1 MFMDKAPS
9 APEPAPPSDPD
20 LHWTGWALQML
31 REAAEIDLRAK
42 RMTAQQQSVTLAG
55 PQAPDFALMQSRL
68 SRSLRLSIAMTER
81 IRTEYLMRKGE
92 REGSGEQERRRRR
105 REQAAEAA
113 TRLAAAPGEGWS
125 VEHTRSAVWEK
136 LVEDEILDVQ
146 LDTLSPEEF
155 VREVCRRIG
164 RPPAPPWPP
173 QGREEDAGDEA
184 GLAGADS
191 VAADSG
197 EGWGEGWA
205 EPPEESGPSRLPSP
219 DSS

>member
-1 MFMDKAPS
+1 
-9 APEPAPPSDPD
+9 
-20 LHWTGWALQML
+20 
-31 REAAEIDLRAK
+31 AK

-55 PQAPDFALMQSRL
+55 PQTPDFALMQSRL

-81 IRTEYLMRKGE
+81 IRTEYLMRRGE

-164 RPPAPPWPP
+164 RPPEPAWPP
-173 QGREEDAGDEA
+173 QGGEDGAGGEA
-184 GLAGADS
+184 GLADAAA
-191 VAADSG
+191 VAAGPED
-197 EGWGEGWA
+197 GWS
-205 EPPEESGPSRLPSP
+205 EPPEESGDGCPPSRLPAP

>member
-9 APEPAPPSDPD
+9 APEPAPPGDPD
-20 LHWTGWALQML
+20 LHWTGWALHIL

-42 RMTAQQQSVTLAG
+42 RMTAQQQSAATVG
-55 PQAPDFALMQSRL
+55 PHTPDFALMQSRL
-68 SRSLRLSIAMTER
+68 SRSLRLSIALSER
-81 IRTEYLMRKGE
+81 IRNEYLMRKGE

-125 VEHTRSAVWEK
+125 VEHTRSAVWET

-173 QGREEDAGDEA
+173 QGGEEDGEA
-184 GLAGADS
+184 GLAGAEA
-191 VAADSG
+191 VAADPG
-197 EGWGEGWA
+197 EGWGEGRA
-205 EPPEESGPSRLPSP
+205 EPPEESAPSRPPAP

>member
-1 MFMDKAPS
+1 MNKAPS

-20 LHWTGWALQML
+20 LHWTGWALNIL

-42 RMTAQQQSVTLAG
+42 RMAAQQQSVTLAG

-81 IRTEYLMRKGE
+81 IRAEYLMRKGE
-92 REGSGEQERRRRR
+92 REGSGEQERRRQR
-105 REQAAEAA
+105 REQAAEAVVRA
-113 TRLAAAPGEGWS
+113 AAAPGEGWS

-146 LDTLSPEEF
+146 LDILSPEAF
-155 VREVCRRIG
+155 VQAVCRKIG
-164 RPPAPPWPP
+164 RPPAPVPLP
-173 QGREEDAGDEA
+173 QGRDDA
-184 GLAGADS
+184 GLAGEGADAA
-191 VAADSG
+191 AADA
-197 EGWGEGWA
+197 EDGWA
-205 EPPEESGPSRLPSP
+205 EAPGESGEHRAPSRLPAP